1 MHLTRYEQETIILM
15 NAGDK
20 EATVYTVDHT
30 VKRKLD
36 TLARSYPDI
45 YRIVSE
51 DDVSK
56 TYTMPKTHVTYRKP
70 RILTEDKRE
79 QARNMMKEINR
90 RASTE

>member
-1 MHLTRYEQETIILM
+1 MHLTKYEQETIILM

-20 EATVYTVDHT
+20 EATVYTADRT

-36 TLARSYPDI
+36 TLARAYPDI

-51 DDVSK
+51 DEISK
-56 TYTMPKTHVTYRKP
+56 TYIMPKSHVTYRKP
-70 RILTEDKRE
+70 RTLSEDKRE
-79 QARNMMKEINR
+79 QARNMMREINR